1 MGANGQTLGLHQP
14 PQTQLTLDWSEGEL
28 AALETVE
35 DFLPEQV
42 REGTVLR
49 ATDIHKRFGGVYAL
63 QGASIEVPA
72 HSFVGLI
79 GPNGSG
85 KSTLFDVLNGFTPPD
100 QGTVE
105 AFGLDVT
112 RKHAWDRAKLGM
124 SRTFQ
129 ANHIDLDL
137 TVLDNLLAGA
147 YLNVRG
153 GVVASVLAFPA
164 VRADQRRAAEVAR
177 AVARLL
183 DLEPVLDV
191 RAGSLNFGAQRRIE
205 IGRSLMSRPR
215 LLLLDEPSAGM
226 DAVEAQHLLMLV
238 KRLQTDLGLA
248 VLLIEHF
255 VRMVLDNCGWVHAIA
270 GGQVIAAGPPD
281 VVAASEAVQIA
292 YLGVPGA

>member
-1 MGANGQTLGLHQP
+1 MGANGQTRGLHQP

-164 VRADQRRAAEVAR
+164 VRADQRRADEVAR

-183 DLEPVLDV
+183 DLEPVLEV

-270 GGQVIAAGPPD
+270 GGQVIAAGPPE
-281 VVAASEAVQIA
+281 VVAASETVQIA
-292 YLGVPGA
+292 YLGVSGA

>member
-1 MGANGQTLGLHQP
+1 MGANGQTRGLHQP
-14 PQTQLTLDWSEGEL
+14 SQTQLTLDWSEGEL

-137 TVLDNLLAGA
+137 SVLDNLLAGA

>member
-1 MGANGQTLGLHQP
+1 MGANGQSAE
-14 PQTQLTLDWSEGEL
+14 LTLDWSEGEL

-164 VRADQRRAAEVAR
+164 VRADQRRAADVAR

-183 DLEPVLDV
+183 DLEPVLEV

-270 GGQVIAAGPPD
+270 GGQVIAAGPPE

-292 YLGVPGA
+292 YLGVSGA

>member
-1 MGANGQTLGLHQP
+1 MGANGQTRGLHQP

-85 KSTLFDVLNGFTPPD
+85 KSTLFDVLNGFTPPEA
-100 QGTVE
+100 GTVE

-164 VRADQRRAAEVAR
+164 VRADQRRAADVAR

-183 DLEPVLDV
+183 DLEAVLEV

-270 GGQVIAAGPPD
+270 GGQVIAAGPPE

-292 YLGVPGA
+292 YLGVSGA

>member
-1 MGANGQTLGLHQP
+1 MAANGQSADLV
-14 PQTQLTLDWSEGEL
+14 LDWSEGEL

-35 DFLPEQV
+35 NFLPDQV
-42 REGTVLR
+42 LEGTVLR
-49 ATDIHKRFGGVYAL
+49 ATDIHKSFGGVHAL
-63 QGASIEVPA
+63 RGASIEVPA
-72 HSFVGLI
+72 HTFVGLI

-85 KSTLFDVLNGFTPPD
+85 KSTLFDVLNGFTAPD

-105 AFGLDVT
+105 AFGRDVT
-112 RKHAWDRAKLGM
+112 RAHAWDRAKLGM

-137 TVLDNLLAGA
+137 SVFDNLLAGS

-153 GVVASVLAFPA
+153 GVVASVLGFPS
-164 VRADQRRAAEVAR
+164 VRADQQRAADVAR

-183 DLEPVLDV
+183 DLEPVLEV
-191 RAGSLNFGAQRRIE
+191 RAASLNFGAQRRIE

-226 DAVEAQHLLMLV
+226 DATEAQHLLMLV

-270 GGQVIAAGPPD
+270 AGQVIAAGPPE

>member
-1 MGANGQTLGLHQP
+1 MTANGQTAE
-14 PQTQLTLDWSEGEL
+14 LTVAWSHGEL

-35 DFLPEQV
+35 SFLPEQV
-42 REGTVLR
+42 RDGTVLR
-49 ATDIHKRFGGVYAL
+49 ATGIHKSFGGVRAL

-72 HSFVGLI
+72 HTFVGLI

-85 KSTLFDVLNGFTPPD
+85 KSTLFDVLNGFTAPD

-105 AFGLDVT
+105 AFGEDVT
-112 RKHAWDRAKLGM
+112 RAHAWDRAKLGM

-137 TVLDNLLAGA
+137 TVFDNLLAGA

-153 GVVASVLAFPA
+153 GVLASVLGFPT
-164 VRADQRRAAEVAR
+164 VRADQRRAADVAR

-183 DLEPVLDV
+183 DLEPLLEV

-238 KRLQTDLGLA
+238 KRLQEDLGLA

-255 VRMVLDNCGWVHAIA
+255 VRMVLDNCSLVHALA
-270 GGQVIAAGPPD
+270 RGELIAAGTPD
-281 VVAASEAVQIA
+281 EIAANPAVQAA
-292 YLGVPGA
+292 YLGGQQDA

>member
-1 MGANGQTLGLHQP
+1 MAANGQTRGLHQP

-49 ATDIHKRFGGVYAL
+49 ATDIHKRFGRVYAI

-137 TVLDNLLAGA
+137 SVLDNLLAGA

-164 VRADQRRAAEVAR
+164 VRADQRRADDLAP
-177 AVARLL
+177 AVGRPLHLQAV
-183 DLEPVLDV
+183 LEA
-191 RAGSLNFGAQRRIE
+191 RAGSL
-205 IGRSLMSRPR
+205 
-215 LLLLDEPSAGM
+215 
-226 DAVEAQHLLMLV
+226 HL
-238 KRLQTDLGLA
+238 
-248 VLLIEHF
+248 
-255 VRMVLDNCGWVHAIA
+255 
-270 GGQVIAAGPPD
+270 GGQ
-281 VVAASEAVQIA
+281 
-292 YLGVPGA
+292 LR

>member
-1 MGANGQTLGLHQP
+1 MAANGHTAE
-14 PQTQLTLDWSEGEL
+14 LTLDWSEGEL

-35 DFLPEQV
+35 AFLPEQV

-49 ATDIHKRFGGVYAL
+49 ATDVHKRFGGVYAL
-63 QGASIEVPA
+63 RGASIEVPA

-85 KSTLFDVLNGFTPPD
+85 KSTLFDVLNGFTVPD
-100 QGTVE
+100 EGTVE
-105 AFGLDVT
+105 AFGQDVT
-112 RKHAWDRAKLGM
+112 RKQAWDRAKLGM

-137 TVLDNLLAGA
+137 TVFDNLLAGA

-153 GVVASVLAFPA
+153 GVLASVLGFPA
-164 VRADQRRAAEVAR
+164 VRADQRRAAEVTR

-183 DLEPVLDV
+183 DLEPVLEV
-191 RAGSLNFGAQRRIE
+191 QAGSLNFGAQRRIE

-238 KRLQTDLGLA
+238 KRLQSDLGLA

-270 GGQVIAAGPPD
+270 AGQVIAAGPPD
-281 VVAASEAVQIA
+281 VVAADEAVQIA
-292 YLGVPGA
+292 YLGVSDA

>member
-1 MGANGQTLGLHQP
+1 MGANGQTRGLHQP

-42 REGTVLR
+42 RDGTVLR

-164 VRADQRRAAEVAR
+164 VRADQRRAADVAR

>member
-1 MGANGQTLGLHQP
+1 MGANGQTRGLHQP
-14 PQTQLTLDWSEGEL
+14 SQTQLTLDWSEGEL

-183 DLEPVLDV
+183 DLEPVLEV

-281 VVAASEAVQIA
+281 VVAGSEAVQIA

>member
-1 MGANGQTLGLHQP
+1 MGSNGSTAE
-14 PQTQLTLDWSEGEL
+14 LTLDWSEGEL

-63 QGASIEVPA
+63 QGAAIEVPA

-85 KSTLFDVLNGFTPPD
+85 KSTLFDVLNGFTAPD

-105 AFGLDVT
+105 AFGVDVT
-112 RKHAWDRAKLGM
+112 HKHAWDRAKLGM

-137 TVLDNLLAGA
+137 SVFDNLLSGA

-153 GVVASVLAFPA
+153 GVVASVLGFPA
-164 VRADQRRAAEVAR
+164 VRADQRRAADVAR

-183 DLEPVLDV
+183 DLEPVLEV

-270 GGQVIAAGPPD
+270 NGQVIAAGPPD

>member
-1 MGANGQTLGLHQP
+1 MGANGQTRGLHQP
-14 PQTQLTLDWSEGEL
+14 SQTQLTLDWSEGEL

-164 VRADQRRAAEVAR
+164 VRADQRRADEVAR

>member
-1 MGANGQTLGLHQP
+1 MTANGQDVRLAE
-14 PQTQLTLDWSEGEL
+14 LTLDWSEGEL

-137 TVLDNLLAGA
+137 SVLDNLLAGA

-183 DLEPVLDV
+183 DLEPVLEV